1 MRTNRPGQQALS
13 AMARR
18 SNRKQEQLTLP
29 ELELFVAESVPDGE
43 TTENSVEALSP
54 VAEPAK
60 PEGEARKAPRK
71 RVAKPTM
78 VLVGQSAEAS
88 LAPAVA
94 QASILVPVEMPH
106 GSGFAEPLPA
116 QAAATPDSH
125 CEPAAAPAAVA
136 PPITAAPRPPAGLRS
151 AVPEK
156 AADPLAAGQ
165 AASGSNRLRI
175 GVQIGSIAASLAIVL
190 ALAVGGAQFIETQNR
205 QRDLI
210 AAQKYALL
218 QARDAKTAEV
228 NARAVELFL
237 RYNDLLLQVNAPI
250 ARNARKETRYWKEN
264 LAVNLLESL
273 FSLTRGN
280 REWEATIG
288 WALEKH
294 GRFIREQRLSCAAYS
309 PEFVLYLEKVLT
321 ARAVAFCRDMPTTD

>member
-1 MRTNRPGQQALS
+1 MRTNRLGQQALS

-29 ELELFVAESVPDGE
+29 ELELFVAESVPDRE
-43 TTENSVEALSP
+43 TTEISVEALP
-54 VAEPAK
+54 PIAEPAK

-94 QASILVPVEMPH
+94 QASILVPVEMPP
-106 GSGFAEPLPA
+106 GSGFAEALPA
-116 QAAATPDSH
+116 QAAASPDSH
-125 CEPAAAPAAVA
+125 CEAAAAPAAVA
-136 PPITAAPRPPAGLRS
+136 PLIAAAPRS
-151 AVPEK
+151 ADPEK
-156 AADPLAAGQ
+156 AAEPLAAGQ

-210 AAQKYALL
+210 AAQKDALL

-250 ARNARKETRYWKEN
+250 ARNARKESRYWKEN